1 VRWGIV
7 LLWMAVIFFLSSQS
21 TLPSFANTWADWLQD
36 IGGHFIAYAVLAGL
50 LWWALNGSGVSRPA
64 LWAFLIALLYALSDE
79 YHQSFVPGRH
89 PDPLDIVTDLAGAA
103 AALLWLSRRSRSR

>member
-1 VRWGIV
+1 
-7 LLWMAVIFFLSSQS
+7 
-21 TLPSFANTWADWLQD
+21 
-36 IGGHFIAYAVLAGL
+36 VLAGL